1 VDITVITLLRV
12 SKYNENFFLTVNLL
26 HIYNSLSHDFRYLKI
41 FVFYVLQVGTN
52 GVLKNKND
60 N

>member
-1 VDITVITLLRV
+1 V

-41 FVFYVLQVGTN
+41 FVFYILQVGTN